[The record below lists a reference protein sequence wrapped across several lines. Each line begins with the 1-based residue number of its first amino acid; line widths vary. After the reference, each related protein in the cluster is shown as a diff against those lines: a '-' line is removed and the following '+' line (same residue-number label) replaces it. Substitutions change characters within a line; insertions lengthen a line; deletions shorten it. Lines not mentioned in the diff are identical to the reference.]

1 MLTTELLS
9 PETSLA
15 APGLQSE
22 LAEQDA
28 VLTEIDRQ
36 AFDGIVKGLEDLD
49 VDTVAE
55 LEHTRDDKIHSMFES
70 EGVGRPRS

>member
-1 MLTTELLS
+1 MPIIEPVS
-9 PETSLA
+9 PETALFV
-15 APGLQSE
+15 PGLQSE

-28 VLTEIDRQ
+28 TLTEIDRQ
-36 AFDGIVKGLEDLD
+36 AFDKIVNGLENLS

-70 EGVGRPRS
+70 EGAGRPR